1 MSNFTQSTVIILAAD
16 QAAAQADM
24 GMDFFTTGASPTG
37 ELPATNYFTSG
48 PWSNTEMNQMANS
61 VTWAKLM
68 YFGTDWEYALT
79 DSGLVM
85 INGWE
90 THT

>member
-1 MSNFTQSTVIILAAD
+1 MSNFTQATVIIAAAD

-24 GMDFFTTGASPTG
+24 GTEVFNTGASPTG

-68 YFGTDWEYALT
+68 YFGTDWQYALS
-79 DSGLVM
+79 DNNLVM
-85 INGWE
+85 ITGAINA
-90 THT
+90 

>member
-24 GMDFFTTGASPTG
+24 GVDFFTTGASPTG

-48 PWSNTEMNQMANS
+48 PWSNAEMNQMANS

-68 YFGTDWEYALT
+68 YFGTDWQDALAVNNLKMVV
-79 DSGLVM
+79 SNVAP
-85 INGWE
+85 
-90 THT
+90 

>member
-24 GMDFFTTGASPTG
+24 GADFFTTGASPTG

-61 VTWAKLM
+61 VTWPKLM
-68 YFGTDWEYALT
+68 YFGKEWQEALAVNNLQMVV
-79 DSGLVM
+79 SNVAP
-85 INGWE
+85 
-90 THT
+90 